1 MKTNSIMNVKLD
13 KAIESLWLKS
23 AVKDCYIRLEKSKDA
38 DAFETYSGTLLS
50 GDEKEEYQV
59 QIKVTRKKDDF
70 LGDFD
75 FVEHKTY
82 KGK

>member
-1 MKTNSIMNVKLD
+1 MSTILEKSI
-13 KAIESLWLKS
+13 EYLWLKS
-23 AVKDCYIRLEKSKDA
+23 AIKDCYNRLEKSKDA
-38 DAFETYSGTLLS
+38 DAYETYSGSLLS
-50 GDEKEEYQV
+50 EDESQEYQV
-59 QIKVTRKKDDF
+59 QIKVTRKTDDF